1 VDARLE
7 HLGIAVET
15 LESGLALWRDQLGF
29 VLKFEEEVASEQV
42 KVAGLDV
49 GGAIVELLEPT
60 SPESAIGRHLA
71 KRGPG
76 LHHLAIE
83 VKDLAALLP
92 RLAAAGVRLIDEK
105 PRPGSRGTK
114 VAFIH
119 PKGALGVLIELVEHP
134 AGAARH

>member
-29 VLKFEEEVASEQV
+29 ALKFEEEVASEQV

-92 RLAAAGVRLIDEK
+92 RLAAAGVRLIDEE